1 MLVMFAALVAILVVS
16 SGLRAQA
23 QLYDPNEPGS
33 VLVFPKFV
41 RGTVAAGE
49 PATEIE
55 ISVHCPAGLNV
66 DGFCTLPVPGTNV
79 RMEGHWV
86 CPGQFS
92 TSICKENDFFITTTI
107 EGTVSF
113 NTEGSA
119 VGTNFATVRVPAAP
133 CPEGFLVLWAVD
145 NVGRPINFNGLLGVA
160 EVRWNSHAAG
170 SYEAIAIQAVGASAP
185 TPALIS
191 TTVSPLTG
199 HASLPFD
206 GAAGHYAEVPSNVLA
221 TIKYDTDTGS
231 APSPDASSTT
241 SLVLLTLD
249 TLSNLPNN
257 PVFTDL
263 NFFDANENLVSE
275 ETNYVCWVEEPVS
288 SIDPYLVRENLT
300 RKGFFYS
307 VDAFKVGLVAND
319 TTGTVTQ
326 LGLIDTVECPA
337 NAATTGT
344 CAPLTV
350 PVTASNN
357 PSITNHYMY
366 RTDDDSVG
374 VPTTYVP

>member
-1 MLVMFAALVAILVVS
+1 MLVMFATLVAILVVS

-55 ISVHCPAGLNV
+55 ITAHCPQALNV

-79 RMEGHWV
+79 RLEGHWV

-92 TSICKENDFFITTTI
+92 TSICKENDFFVSTTV
-107 EGTVSF
+107 EGTISF
-113 NTEGSA
+113 NTEGSP
-119 VGTNFATVRVPAAP
+119 VGVNFATVRVPAAP
-133 CPEGFLVLWAVD
+133 CPEGFLVIWAVD
-145 NVGRPINFNGLLGVA
+145 TVGRPIVLNGLLGVA

-170 SYEAIAIQAVGASAP
+170 SYEAIAIQGIGAEGS
-185 TPALIS
+185 LIA
-191 TTVSPLTG
+191 TGVSPLTA
-199 HASLPFD
+199 HATLPFD
-206 GAAGHYAEVPSNVLA
+206 GAAGHYAAVPGNVLA

-257 PVFTDL
+257 PVFTDI

-275 ETNYVCWVEEPVS
+275 ETNYVCWVEEPIS
-288 SIDPYLVRENLT
+288 AIDPYLVRENLT

-307 VDAFKVGLVAND
+307 VDAFKVGVVAND
-319 TTGTVTQ
+319 STGPVTQ
-326 LGLIDTVECPA
+326 LGVIDTVECPA

-344 CAPLTV
+344 CAPLSV

-357 PSITNHYMY
+357 PAITNHYMY
-366 RTDDDSVG
+366 RTDDDSVP